1 MKTTIIIFL
10 VLILLI
16 ILIILFK
23 LSHLNKQIF
32 PCGKINYNTVT
43 SSDDSLKGT
52 SKYLLNFVTSA
63 YNDVCKY
70 PLFTP
75 DKVPVDNIYHLTATV
90 STLWFKSTNN
100 AGLVYIFND
109 SIIVS
114 FRGTYFRGDEIIDA
128 EFNSYT
134 YPGTTV
140 SVHTG
145 FHKYFDSLKDQLFDI
160 IGKNSGKKVFI
171 TGHSLGASTALI
183 AGYELL
189 NKFPGID
196 LNIYVFGCPKTGNLD
211 FVQSFKKAN
220 VVSIV
225 NYFDI
230 VPESPEKI
238 NNKLYS
244 VMPIYIF
251 GIEQNSD
258 ITNHSI
264 AIYNQGIDVMQPL
277 DATQGVTDT
286 PVKSGGGAIPPKN
299 ILRALF

>member
-1 MKTTIIIFL
+1 MKSTLIIFL

-16 ILIILFK
+16 MVIILFK
-23 LSHLNKQIF
+23 LSNLNIPVL
-32 PCGKINYNTVT
+32 PCGKLNYNTVT
-43 SSDDSLKGT
+43 SSNYTDIKDT

-63 YNDVCKY
+63 YNDVCNY
-70 PLFTP
+70 PLVTP
-75 DKVPVDNIYHLTATV
+75 NEVPVNIYHLNATV
-90 STLWFKSTNN
+90 KALWFKTTNK
-100 AGLVYIFND
+100 AGLVYVFKD

-114 FRGTYFRGDEIIDA
+114 FRGTHFRGDEIIDA
-128 EFNSYT
+128 EFDSYI

-145 FHKYFDSLKDQLFDI
+145 FHKYFDSIKDQLFEI
-160 IGKNSGKKVFI
+160 IGKNPGKKVFI

-189 NKFPGID
+189 NKFPDMD

-211 FVQSFKKAN
+211 FVQSFKNAKI
-220 VVSIV
+220 VSIV

-258 ITNHSI
+258 ISNHSI
-264 AIYNQGIDVMQPL
+264 DVYNKGIDIMQPL
-277 DATQGVTDT
+277 DAIYGSNNKINQ
-286 PVKSGGGAIPPKN
+286 SGALPPKN

>member
-1 MKTTIIIFL
+1 MKSTLIIFI

-16 ILIILFK
+16 MVIILFK
-23 LSHLNKQIF
+23 LSNLNTPVL
-32 PCGKINYNTVT
+32 PCGKLNYNTVT
-43 SSDDSLKGT
+43 SSNYTDIKVT

-63 YNDVCKY
+63 YNDVCNY
-70 PLFTP
+70 PLITP
-75 DKVPVDNIYHLTATV
+75 NETPVNIYHLTATV
-90 STLWFKSTNN
+90 KVLLFKTTNK
-100 AGLVYIFND
+100 AGLIYVFKD

-114 FRGTYFRGDEIIDA
+114 FRGTHFRGDEIIDA
-128 EFNSYT
+128 EFDSYI

-145 FHKYFDSLKDQLFDI
+145 FHKYFDSIKDQLFDI
-160 IGKNSGKKVFI
+160 ISKNPGKKVFI

-189 NKFPGID
+189 NKFPAMD

-264 AIYNQGIDVMQPL
+264 AIYNQGIDIMQPL
-277 DATQGVTDT
+277 DATQGTTDT
-286 PVKSGGGAIPPKN
+286 SGSPGSALPPKN

>member
-1 MKTTIIIFL
+1 MKTVIIIFI

-16 ILIILFK
+16 ITIILFK
-23 LSHLNKQIF
+23 LSHLNKKIF
-32 PCGKINYNTVT
+32 SCSVINYNTVT
-43 SSDDSLKGT
+43 SSDDTLKET

-63 YNDVCKY
+63 YNDVCSY
-70 PLFTP
+70 PLFKP
-75 DKVPVDNIYHLTATV
+75 NKDPVNIYHLTATV
-90 STLWFKSTNN
+90 STLWFKTTNN
-100 AGLVYIFND
+100 AGLVYIFDD

-114 FRGTYFRGDEIIDA
+114 FRGTEFRADEIIDA
-128 EFNSYT
+128 EFDSYT

-145 FHKYFDSLKDQLFDI
+145 FHKYFISLKDQLFDI
-160 IGKNSGKKVFI
+160 ISKNSGKKVFI
-171 TGHSLGASTALI
+171 TGHSLGASISLI

-189 NKFPGID
+189 TKFPDMD
-196 LNIYVFGCPKTGNLD
+196 LSIYVFGCPKTGNLD

-277 DATQGVTDT
+277 DATQGATDT
-286 PVKSGGGAIPPKN
+286 SVTSGGVIPPKN

>member
-1 MKTTIIIFL
+1 MKSAIIIFI

-16 ILIILFK
+16 IIIILFK
-23 LSHLNKQIF
+23 LSHLNKILF
-32 PCGKINYNTVT
+32 PCSMINYNTVT
-43 SSDDSLKGT
+43 SSGDSLIST

-63 YNDVCKY
+63 YNDVCNY

-75 DKVPVDNIYHLTATV
+75 TEVPVDNIYHLTATV
-90 STLWFKSTNN
+90 STLWFNTTNN
-100 AGLVYIFND
+100 AGLVYVFDD

-114 FRGTYFRGDEIIDA
+114 FRGTHFRGDEIIDA
-128 EFNSYT
+128 EFDSYT

-145 FHKYFDSLKDQLFDI
+145 FHKYFDSLKDQLFNI
-160 IGKNSGKKVFI
+160 ISKNLGKKVFI
-171 TGHSLGASTALI
+171 TGHSLGGSISLI

-230 VPESPEKI
+230 VPESPEKL

-244 VMPIYIF
+244 IQPIYIF

-264 AIYNQGIDVMQPL
+264 DIYNQGIDLMQPL
-277 DATQGVTDT
+277 DATQASTNT
-286 PVKSGGGAIPPKN
+286 PVTTGTPLPPKN

>member
-1 MKTTIIIFL
+1 MKTVIIIFI

-16 ILIILFK
+16 ITIILFK
-23 LSHLNKQIF
+23 LSHLNKKIF
-32 PCGKINYNTVT
+32 SCGKMNYNTVT
-43 SSDDSLKGT
+43 SSDDSLKET

-63 YNDVCKY
+63 YNDVCSY
-70 PLFTP
+70 PLFKP
-75 DKVPVDNIYHLTATV
+75 NKDPVNIYHLTATV
-90 STLWFKSTNN
+90 STLWFKTTNN
-100 AGLVYIFND
+100 AGLVYIFDD

-114 FRGTYFRGDEIIDA
+114 FRGTEFRADEIIDA
-128 EFNSYT
+128 EFDSYT

-145 FHKYFDSLKDQLFDI
+145 FHKYFISLKDQLFDI
-160 IGKNSGKKVFI
+160 ISKNSGKKVFI
-171 TGHSLGASTALI
+171 TGHSLGASISLI

-277 DATQGVTDT
+277 DATQGTTDT
-286 PVKSGGGAIPPKN
+286 PVTSGGAIPPKN

>member
-16 ILIILFK
+16 ITIILFK
-23 LSHLNKQIF
+23 LSHLNKKIF
-32 PCGKINYNTVT
+32 PCSLINYNTVT
-43 SSDDSLKGT
+43 SSEDTLKET
-52 SKYLLNFVTSA
+52 SKYLLNFVASA
-63 YNDVCKY
+63 YNDVCSY
-70 PLFTP
+70 PLFKP
-75 DKVPVDNIYHLTATV
+75 NKEPVVNIYHLTATV
-90 STLWFKSTNN
+90 STLWFKTTNN
-100 AGLVYIFND
+100 AGLVYIFDD

-114 FRGTYFRGDEIIDA
+114 FRGTEFRGDEIIDA
-128 EFNSYT
+128 KFDSYT

-160 IGKNSGKKVFI
+160 ISKNPGKKVFI

-189 NKFPGID
+189 TKFPDMD

-277 DATQGVTDT
+277 DATQGATDT
-286 PVKSGGGAIPPKN
+286 SGSPGSALPPKN